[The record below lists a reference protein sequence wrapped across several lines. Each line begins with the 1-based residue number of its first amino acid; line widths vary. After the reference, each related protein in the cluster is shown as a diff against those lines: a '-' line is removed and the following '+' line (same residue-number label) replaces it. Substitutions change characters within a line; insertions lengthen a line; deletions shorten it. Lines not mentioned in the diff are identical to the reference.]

1 MENHRVRA
9 LFASRK
15 AVLSKGIDLESEIR
29 GLLKVF
35 GIKLP
40 AKLGHGSFD
49 AAVRDIIEADATLS
63 HALLPMAVRSG
74 HR

>member
-40 AKLGHGSFD
+40 AKLGHGSFEGQD
-49 AAVRDIIEADATLS
+49 PWPPACRYRRGPKTCRHPAPHVAR
-63 HALLPMAVRSG
+63 
-74 HR
+74 